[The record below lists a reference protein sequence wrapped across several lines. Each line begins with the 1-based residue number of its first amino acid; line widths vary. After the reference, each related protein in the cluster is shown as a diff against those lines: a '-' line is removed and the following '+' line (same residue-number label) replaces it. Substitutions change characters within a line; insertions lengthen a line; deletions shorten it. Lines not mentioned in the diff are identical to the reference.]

1 MFNFILK
8 PMNAKQVSPNSARS
22 SPNLGLRTTL
32 ILPFVLQIFAAVGL
46 VSYLSFRSGQQS
58 VNDLVINLQNSVA
71 QRVEEN
77 IHSYLESLQFLNRIN
92 AAKVN
97 SRALN
102 PDDFEQLKPY
112 FLNQL
117 KIQNQTDYFIYANA
131 LGDSLGIVR
140 TGPETFELKM
150 RDLYSVPNRVS
161 YELTPD
167 GQLGK
172 VLESEPFDPRKRPF
186 YKAAVAAGKPTWSQI
201 FISFSRKI
209 LRMDALTPLYADN
222 GEFRGVF
229 STEVTLAQISNFLK
243 TLDISPHG
251 KVFILERSGEIVAS
265 STNEQPFVKTAD
277 GEQRL
282 LAIKSQEPI
291 IQKTTEQ
298 ILVKFQKLDRISSP
312 QDFTFDLSGNLQLVH
327 IRPYQDRWGLDWLV
341 AIVVPESDFMEQI
354 NANNHNTIL
363 LSLGA
368 LGVALI
374 LGIITARAISNP
386 ILRLTQASQELAD
399 GNLSRRIDTKDF
411 IEIKQIETLEQSF
424 NSMAGQL
431 QEAFETL
438 EDKVN
443 ERTSELAQANVE
455 ISALNERLEF
465 DNLRMSAQLDII
477 KQMQQLILP
486 KSAEL
491 QAIQDLDIAGFMEPA
506 DAVGGDYYDV
516 LQADGIVTIG
526 IGDVT
531 GHGLESG
538 ILMVMIQAS
547 VRTLQEI
554 KEIDPVRFLDTL
566 NRTIYKNVQRMN
578 CDKNLTLAILNYAK
592 GRISISGQH
601 EEILVVRKGGQ
612 VERIDTI
619 DLGFPIGLDDNIAHL
634 ISQITVE
641 LESGDGVVL
650 YTDGVPEARNIDRK
664 FYGLERLCEVVSMN
678 WHLNAEQ
685 IKEAAI
691 DDLRGFIGEQK
702 VFDDI
707 TLVVLKRMD
716 EDISS
721 KYYR

>member
-1 MFNFILK
+1 MFNFLLK
-8 PMNAKQVSPNSARS
+8 PIGVNQISSNIARPSPNV
-22 SPNLGLRTTL
+22 GLRTTL

-58 VNDLVINLQNSVA
+58 VNNLVTNLQNSVA

-92 AAKVN
+92 AAKIN
-97 SRALN
+97 SGDLN

-117 KIQNQTDYFIYANA
+117 KIQNKTDYFIYANA

-140 TGPETFELKM
+140 TSPDTFELKM
-150 RDLYSVPNRVS
+150 RDRYSVPNRVT

-172 VLESEPFDPRKRPF
+172 ELESEPFDPRKRPF

-209 LRMDALTPLYADN
+209 LRMDAITPIYAEN

-243 TLDISPHG
+243 TLKISPKG
-251 KVFILERSGEIVAS
+251 EVFILERSGEIVAS
-265 STNEQPFVKTAD
+265 STDELPFVKTAD

-282 LAIKSQEPI
+282 LALQSQKPI
-291 IQKTTEQ
+291 IRKTTEQ
-298 ILVKFQKLDRISSP
+298 ILTKFQTLDRIAAP
-312 QDFTFDLSGNLQLVH
+312 ENFTFNLNDEPQLVH
-327 IRPYQDRWGLDWLV
+327 IQPYQDRWGLNWLV

-354 NANNHNTIL
+354 NANTRNNVL
-363 LSLGA
+363 LSLAA

-374 LGIITARAISNP
+374 LGIITTRTISNP
-386 ILRLTQASQELAD
+386 ILRLTQASKELAD
-399 GNLSRRIDTKDF
+399 GNFDRRVDTKDF
-411 IEIKQIETLEQSF
+411 VEVEEIETLEQCF
-424 NSMAGQL
+424 NSMAVQL

-438 EDKVN
+438 EDKVKD
-443 ERTSELAQANVE
+443 RTAELACANAE
-455 ISALNERLEF
+455 IYALNERLKS
-465 DNLRMSAQLDII
+465 DNLCMSSQLDLIE
-477 KQMQQLILP
+477 QMQQLILP
-486 KSAEL
+486 KLEEL
-491 QAIQDLDIAGFMEPA
+491 QAIKNLDIAGFMEPA
-506 DAVGGDYYDV
+506 ERVGGDYYDV
-516 LQADGIVTIG
+516 LEADGVVTIG

-554 KEIDPVRFLDTL
+554 KETDPVRFLDTL

-578 CDKNLTLAILNYAK
+578 CDKNLTLAILNYDR

-601 EEILVVRKGGQ
+601 EETLIVRKGGKI
-612 VERIDTI
+612 ERIDTI
-619 DLGFPIGLDDNIAHL
+619 NLGFPIGLDDDIAHL
-634 ISQITVE
+634 IGQKTVE
-641 LESGDGVVL
+641 LVPGDGVVL
-650 YTDGVPEARNIDRK
+650 YTDGIPEARNIDRQ
-664 FYGLERLCEVVSMN
+664 FYGLERLCEVVALN
-678 WHLNAEQ
+678 WHKTAEE
-685 IKEAAI
+685 IKQAAI
-691 DDLRGFIGEQK
+691 DDLRGFIGEQQ

-707 TLVVLKRMD
+707 TLVVLKRAD
-716 EDISS
+716 EEIA
-721 KYYR
+721 